1 MITQYSPQA
10 FPSQDIQE
18 SLEAINRSVSFK
30 IIFRHFLAWLTSDE
44 LVMNIF
50 DIPKG
55 IDVVG
60 QMKQLWS
67 STNL

>member
-18 SLEAINRSVSFK
+18 SLEAWIK
-30 IIFRHFLAWLTSDE
+30 IIFRYFPAAWLTADE

-50 DIPKG
+50 DIPRG
-55 IDVVG
+55 RAVVG
-60 QMKQLWS
+60 QMKQL
-67 STNL
+67 